1 MNLSIATNV
10 LRQMNSKLGGDLF
23 NLSFPKELLPNT
35 MLIGMDVCH
44 SGPTSIV
51 GFCASINKELSQYY
65 SEKICQKRGQEI
77 VDKQLKE
84 ALKRAMGCFAERHG
98 DFPDHFIIYRDGVG
112 DAMRR

>member
-1 MNLSIATNV
+1 MLTSEHQYKRVKNVCYKYNVVSQCLAYRTSKKMNLSIATNV

-51 GFCASINKELSQYY
+51 GFCASINKQLSQYY

-77 VDKQLKE
+77 VD
-84 ALKRAMGCFAERHG
+84 R
-98 DFPDHFIIYRDGVG
+98 
-112 DAMRR
+112 